1 MVATVLVAE
10 DDPTVSGVLQAYLV
24 QAGLNA
30 IVCAEGSTALAE
42 WTRRRP
48 DVVIL
53 DVMLPGMSGLDVL
66 RRRRADDDGA
76 AVMILSALGD
86 EDDRLLGLDLGA
98 DDYMV
103 KPFSPRE
110 AVGRVQ
116 AMLRRTE
123 RLGSQALVPRR
134 LTTRGLDLDLSAR
147 RVVVDDHE
155 IGLTPREFDLLA
167 YLMAHPGQA
176 FTKEQLLR
184 RVWGWDFGDTSTVTV
199 HVRRLRE
206 KIETDPSDPKLV
218 VTARGAGY
226 RFDGEVVA
234 GD

>member
-1 MVATVLVAE
+1 
-10 DDPTVSGVLQAYLV
+10 
-24 QAGLNA
+24 
-30 IVCAEGSTALAE
+30 
-42 WTRRRP
+42 
-48 DVVIL
+48 
-53 DVMLPGMSGLDVL
+53 
-66 RRRRADDDGA
+66 
-76 AVMILSALGD
+76 
-86 EDDRLLGLDLGA
+86 
-98 DDYMV
+98 
-103 KPFSPRE
+103 
-110 AVGRVQ
+110 
-116 AMLRRTE
+116 
-123 RLGSQALVPRR
+123 
-134 LTTRGLDLDLSAR
+134 
-147 RVVVDDHE
+147 VVVDDHE